1 MCALTNKVEECCTL
15 QRSRGFV
22 ERADLVLLS
31 IGSKHFVQIR
41 SYDKAG
47 HLRNGQTSHNLLCL
61 QIKNQNVAVSGNVC
75 RIIKMK
81 TMVVECLVI
90 GYRACVCDKEQMG
103 IGVNRLKIK
112 AIKKLG
118 GGRIQRIWS
127 PLGFQAF
134 R

>member
-1 MCALTNKVEECCTL
+1 MRALTKKVEECCTL
-15 QRSRGFV
+15 QSGRGFI

-41 SYDKAG
+41 SYDKTG
-47 HLRNGQTSHNLLCL
+47 HLRNGQSPHNLLCS

-90 GYRACVCDKEQMG
+90 GHWSGVCDKEQMG
-103 IGVNRLKIK
+103 IRVNRLKIK

-118 GGRIQRIWS
+118 GGRGQRIWTPFS
-127 PLGFQAF
+127 FQAF